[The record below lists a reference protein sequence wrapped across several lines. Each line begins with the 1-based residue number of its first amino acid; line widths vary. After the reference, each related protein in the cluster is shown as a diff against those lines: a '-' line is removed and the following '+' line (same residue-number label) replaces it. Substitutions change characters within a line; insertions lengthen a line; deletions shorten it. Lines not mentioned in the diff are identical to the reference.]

1 MPVESQRSALRAAW
15 EKLRV
20 CYPQCKAKPYK
31 AHITKALSLT
41 EHYNTRRR
49 LQTPSNV
56 IRENEELREP
66 LEVKNNRPW
75 RALSQKRF
83 FDQAR

>member
-20 CYPQCKAKPYK
+20 CYRQCKAKPYE
-31 AHITKALSLT
+31 ASITKALSLT
-41 EHYNTRRR
+41 EDYDMRRR
-49 LQTPSNV
+49 LRTPSNV
-56 IRENEELREP
+56 IRENEALREP
-66 LEVKNNRPW
+66 LEIKNNRPW